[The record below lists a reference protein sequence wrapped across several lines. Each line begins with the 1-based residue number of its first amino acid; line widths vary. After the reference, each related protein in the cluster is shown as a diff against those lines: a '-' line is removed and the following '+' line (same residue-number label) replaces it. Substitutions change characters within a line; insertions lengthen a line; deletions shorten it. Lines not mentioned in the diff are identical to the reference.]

1 VTAKAP
7 ARLLLNFHREED
19 SFFEGGWSCGKED
32 ARARATRQG
41 AGKISEHPGRRIRS
55 GGDRARARGEAR
67 RPVHQAGHC
76 HRAVQST
83 TGRGQ
88 PQGSAS
94 GHDVGG
100 HAASG
105 RPRHPARPTRGAPAL
120 VHAIPGDA
128 SRAVEGRT
136 ERGLEGSAVTSGQT
150 SGGKA
155 PEGCALA
162 SCPPGCRHE
171 GSSRHGRAASD
182 GVRAGTLS
190 LGVVRGR
197 HEDIR

>member
-1 VTAKAP
+1 MAAKGRGTSLAEFSP
-7 ARLLLNFHREED
+7 RRRFLLPKEAGHA
-19 SFFEGGWSCGKED
+19 GKED

-41 AGKISEHPGRRIRS
+41 AGKISEHPGGRIRS

-76 HRAVQST
+76 HRAVQGPA
-83 TGRGQ
+83 GRGQ
-88 PQGSAS
+88 SQGSAP

-105 RPRHPARPTRGAPAL
+105 RPRHPARPTRRAPAL
-120 VHAIPGDA
+120 VHAIPCHA
-128 SRAVEGRT
+128 SCAVERRP

-162 SCPPGCRHE
+162 GCPPGCRHE
-171 GSSRHGRAASD
+171 GSSRHGRAAPDAVRSD
-182 GVRAGTLS
+182 ILNLQGRP
-190 LGVVRGR
+190 VVRSQ
-197 HEDIR
+197 